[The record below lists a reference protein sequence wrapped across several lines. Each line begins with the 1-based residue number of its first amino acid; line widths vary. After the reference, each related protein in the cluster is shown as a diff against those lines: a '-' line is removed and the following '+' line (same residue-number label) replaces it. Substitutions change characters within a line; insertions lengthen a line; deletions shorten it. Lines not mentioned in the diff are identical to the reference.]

1 MTTRHILGT
10 LLLLVMAG
18 GVAADDVEPRRWT
31 PLPVGTT
38 VAGIAVINGKGD
50 ISLDPVLQIEDGTVE
65 QTTAVLSAVHAFD
78 LLGKQARIDVRVPYQ
93 DARWEGLLAGLPR
106 TRDVR
111 GFADPRVR
119 LSVNLLGPPA
129 LGADDF
135 QAYRAAHPVDTVVGA
150 AVAATLPLGRY
161 DDERALNLGD
171 NRYSITPQLGVVHTR
186 GAWSYELT
194 GSADFFTDNDEF
206 LIAKTREQDPIYAL
220 QAHVVYAPSP
230 IWWAALG
237 GACAWGGEST
247 VDGVASDDYRETLF
261 FGASAG
267 LAIDR
272 HSSAQVTYIGTRAQ
286 TTIGSD
292 TDNIGLGYSIR
303 F

>member
-1 MTTRHILGT
+1 M
-10 LLLLVMAG
+10 
-18 GVAADDVEPRRWT
+18 
-31 PLPVGTT
+31 
-38 VAGIAVINGKGD
+38 
-50 ISLDPVLQIEDGTVE
+50 S
-65 QTTAVLSAVHAFD
+65 D
-78 LLGKQARIDVRVPYQ
+78 L
-93 DARWEGLLAGLPR
+93 GLLAGLPR
-106 TRDVR
+106 RRDAR
-111 GFADPRVR
+111 GFADPRLR

-129 LGADDF
+129 LGADEF
-135 QAYRAAHPVDTVVGA
+135 QAYRAAHPVDTVAGA

-171 NRYSITPQLGVVHTR
+171 SRYSITPQLGVVHTR

-206 LIAKTREQDPIYAL
+206 LISKTREQDPIYAV

-230 IWWAALG
+230 IWWVAMG
-237 GACAWGGEST
+237 GAYAWGGEST
-247 VDGVASDDYRETLF
+247 VDGVARDDYRKTLF

-272 HSSAQVTYIGTRAQ
+272 HSSVQVTYVGTRAQ

-292 TDNIGLGYSIR
+292 TDNIALGYSIR

>member
-1 MTTRHILGT
+1 M
-10 LLLLVMAG
+10 
-18 GVAADDVEPRRWT
+18 
-31 PLPVGTT
+31 
-38 VAGIAVINGKGD
+38 
-50 ISLDPVLQIEDGTVE
+50 
-65 QTTAVLSAVHAFD
+65 
-78 LLGKQARIDVRVPYQ
+78 
-93 DARWEGLLAGLPR
+93 
-106 TRDVR
+106 
-111 GFADPRVR
+111 
-119 LSVNLLGPPA
+119 
-129 LGADDF
+129 
-135 QAYRAAHPVDTVVGA
+135 
-150 AVAATLPLGRY
+150 
-161 DDERALNLGD
+161 
-171 NRYSITPQLGVVHTR
+171 HTR

-237 GACAWGGEST
+237 GAYAWGGEST
-247 VDGVASDDYRETLF
+247 VDGVAKDDYRETLF

-272 HSSAQVTYIGTRAQ
+272 RSSVQVTYVGTRAQ

>member
-1 MTTRHILGT
+1 MTTRHILGA
-10 LLLLVMAG
+10 LSLLVIAWG
-18 GVAADDVEPRRWT
+18 AAADDVEPRRWP
-31 PLPVGTT
+31 PLLVGTT

-78 LLGKQARIDVRVPYQ
+78 LFGKQARIDVRVPYQ
-93 DARWEGLLAGLPR
+93 QARWEGLLAGLPR

-111 GFADPRVR
+111 AFADPRLR

-206 LIAKTREQDPIYAL
+206 LVDKTREQDPIYAL
-220 QAHVVYAPSP
+220 QAHDVYTPSP
-230 IWWAALG
+230 LWWVAMG
-237 GACAWGGEST
+237 GAYAWGGEST
-247 VDGVASDDYRETLF
+247 VDGVAKDDYRETLF

-272 HSSAQVTYIGTRAQ
+272 HSSVQITYVGNRSQ

-292 TDNIGLGYSIR
+292 TDNVALGYSFR

>member
-1 MTTRHILGT
+1 MTTRHILGAVS
-10 LLLLVMAG
+10 LLVIAG

-38 VAGIAVINGKGD
+38 VAGIAVIKGKGN
-50 ISLDPVLQIEDGTVE
+50 IALDPVLQIEDGTIE

-106 TRDVR
+106 RRDAR
-111 GFADPRVR
+111 GFADPRLR

-129 LGADDF
+129 LGADEF

-194 GSADFFTDNDEF
+194 GSADFFTDNDEC
-206 LIAKTREQDPIYAL
+206 LISKTASRIRSMPYRRTSSIRRL
-220 QAHVVYAPSP
+220 PSGGWP
-230 IWWAALG
+230 WAAPTP
-237 GACAWGGEST
+237 GAASPRSTAWRRTTTARPCSSAPLPGSPST
-247 VDGVASDDYRETLF
+247 V
-261 FGASAG
+261 
-267 LAIDR
+267 
-272 HSSAQVTYIGTRAQ
+272 TRACRSP
-286 TTIGSD
+286 TSGPAP
-292 TDNIGLGYSIR
+292 R
-303 F
+303 PR

>member
-1 MTTRHILGT
+1 MTTRRVLGT
-10 LLLLVMAG
+10 LLPLVMAG

-38 VAGIAVINGKGD
+38 VAGIAVIKGKGD

-65 QTTAVLSAVHAFD
+65 QTTGVLSAVHAFD

-106 TRDVR
+106 TRDDR

-135 QAYRAAHPVDTVVGA
+135 QAYRAAHPVETVVGA

-161 DDERALNLGD
+161 DDEKALNLGD
-171 NRYSITPQLGVVHTR
+171 NRYSITPQLGVVHNR

-206 LIAKTREQDPIYAL
+206 LIGKTREQDPIYAL
-220 QAHVVYAPSP
+220 QAHVVYGPSP
-230 IWWAALG
+230 IWWVAMG
-237 GACAWGGEST
+237 GAYAWGGEST
-247 VDGVASDDYRETLF
+247 VDGVAREDYRETLF

-272 HSSAQVTYIGTRAQ
+272 QSSVQVTYVGTRAQ
-286 TTIGSD
+286 TRIGSN

>member
-1 MTTRHILGT
+1 MTTRHILGAVSM
-10 LLLLVMAG
+10 LVIAG

-38 VAGIAVINGKGD
+38 VAGIAVIEGKGN
-50 ISLDPVLQIEDGTVE
+50 IALDPVLQIEDGTVE

-93 DARWEGLLAGLPR
+93 QARWEGLLAGLQR

-129 LGADDF
+129 LGADEF

-150 AVAATLPLGRY
+150 AVAATLPLGKY

-206 LIAKTREQDPIYAL
+206 LISKTREQDPIYAL

-230 IWWAALG
+230 IWWVAMG
-237 GACAWGGEST
+237 GAYAWGGEST
-247 VDGVASDDYRETLF
+247 VDDVARDDYRETLF

-272 HSSAQVTYIGTRAQ
+272 HSSVQVTYVGTRAQ

>member
-1 MTTRHILGT
+1 
-10 LLLLVMAG
+10 
-18 GVAADDVEPRRWT
+18 
-31 PLPVGTT
+31 
-38 VAGIAVINGKGD
+38 VAGIAVIKGKGN
-50 ISLDPVLQIEDGTVE
+50 IALDPVLQIEDGTIE

-78 LLGKQARIDVRVPYQ
+78 LFGKQARIDVRVPYQ
-93 DARWEGLLAGLPR
+93 QARWEGLLAGLPR
-106 TRDVR
+106 RRDAR
-111 GFADPRVR
+111 GFADPRLR

-129 LGADDF
+129 LGADEF

-194 GSADFFTDNDEF
+194 GSADIFTDNDEF
-206 LIAKTREQDPIYAL
+206 LISKTREQDPIYAL

-230 IWWAALG
+230 IWWVAMG
-237 GACAWGGEST
+237 GAYAWGGEST
-247 VDGVASDDYRETLF
+247 VDGVARDDYRETLF

-272 HSSAQVTYIGTRAQ
+272 HSSVQVTYVGTRVQ

-292 TDNIGLGYSIR
+292 TDSIGLGYSIR

>member
-1 MTTRHILGT
+1 MTTRHILGAFS
-10 LLLLVMAG
+10 LLVIAG
-18 GVAADDVEPRRWT
+18 GVVADDVEPRRWT

-38 VAGIAVINGKGD
+38 VAGIAVIKGKGN
-50 ISLDPVLQIEDGTVE
+50 IALDPVLQIEDGTVE

-78 LLGKQARIDVRVPYQ
+78 LLGKQARVDVRVPYQ
-93 DARWEGLLAGLPR
+93 QARWEGLLAGLPR

-111 GFADPRVR
+111 GFADPRLR

-150 AVAATLPLGRY
+150 AVAATLPLGKY

-171 NRYSITPQLGVVHTR
+171 SRYSITPQLGVVHNR

-194 GSADFFTDNDEF
+194 GSADFFTDSDEF
-206 LIAKTREQDPIYAL
+206 LISKTREQDPIYAL

-230 IWWAALG
+230 IWWVAMG
-237 GACAWGGEST
+237 GAYAWGGEST
-247 VDGVASDDYRETLF
+247 IDGVARDDYRATLF
-261 FGASAG
+261 FGGSAG
-267 LAIDR
+267 LAIDL
-272 HSSAQVTYIGTRAQ
+272 HSSVQVTYVGTHALI
-286 TTIGSD
+286 TIGSD

>member
-1 MTTRHILGT
+1 MTTRHILGAF
-10 LLLLVMAG
+10 LLLVIAG

-38 VAGIAVINGKGD
+38 VAGIAVIKGKGN
-50 ISLDPVLQIEDGTVE
+50 IALDPVLQIEDGTVE
-65 QTTAVLSAVHAFD
+65 QTTAVLSVVHAFD

-106 TRDVR
+106 TRDIR
-111 GFADPRVR
+111 GFADPRLR

-129 LGADDF
+129 LGADEF

-171 NRYSITPQLGVVHTR
+171 SRYSITPQLGVVHNR

-206 LIAKTREQDPIYAL
+206 LISKTREQDPIYAL

-230 IWWAALG
+230 IWWVAMG
-237 GACAWGGEST
+237 GAYAWGGEST
-247 VDGVASDDYRETLF
+247 IDGVARDDYRETLF
-261 FGASAG
+261 FGGSAG

-272 HSSAQVTYIGTRAQ
+272 HSSVQVTYVGTRAQ

>member
-1 MTTRHILGT
+1 MTTRHILGAVS
-10 LLLLVMAG
+10 LLVIAG

-38 VAGIAVINGKGD
+38 VAGIAVIKGKGN
-50 ISLDPVLQIEDGTVE
+50 IALDPVLQIEDGTIE

-78 LLGKQARIDVRVPYQ
+78 LFGKQARIDVRVPYQ

-106 TRDVR
+106 RRDAR
-111 GFADPRVR
+111 GFADPRLR

-129 LGADDF
+129 LGADEF

-150 AVAATLPLGRY
+150 AVAATLPLGKY

-206 LIAKTREQDPIYAL
+206 LISKTREQDPIYAL

-230 IWWAALG
+230 IWWVAMG
-237 GACAWGGEST
+237 GAYAWGGEST
-247 VDGVASDDYRETLF
+247 VDGVARDDYRETLF

-272 HSSAQVTYIGTRAQ
+272 HSSVQVTYVGTRAQ